1 MDRPKK
7 DILESE
13 TDVRDLVVIDN
24 GTETVKIGLSGEDY
38 PRVLIDTISGSQ
50 NIKNE
55 SEGISNKTH
64 HLFGN
69 ALKQAVLEKKHEI
82 EYNYPIKRGVIR
94 LIFCDF
100 FCFKAFFLENRRSR
114 SDERALGICFGRK
127 FANFRDQQLQFL
139 DYRFRCKLKTIQT
152 AISGDFIRGN
162 KNSIAFIHELI
173 NFIFIFNRGY
183 HGSRYRKWAW
193 FDYSNTCF

>member
-38 PRVLIDTISGSQ
+38 PRVLIDTIAGSQ

-69 ALKQAVLEKKHEI
+69 ALKQAILEKKHEI
-82 EYNYPIKRGVIR
+82 EYNYPIKRGVFNFI
-94 LIFCDF
+94 LVSF
-100 FCFKAFFLENRRSR
+100 FFFL
-114 SDERALGICFGRK
+114 C
-127 FANFRDQQLQFL
+127 
-139 DYRFRCKLKTIQT
+139 
-152 AISGDFIRGN
+152 
-162 KNSIAFIHELI
+162 
-173 NFIFIFNRGY
+173 IF
-183 HGSRYRKWAW
+183 
-193 FDYSNTCF
+193 